1 MVPLKLFPCYLLAIL
16 YDQMGMKEEAVEV
29 ASETL
34 KKEIK
39 VESFATEEIKIK
51 MRNRI
56 EKNK

>member
-1 MVPLKLFPCYLLAIL
+1 
-16 YDQMGMKEEAVEV
+16 MGMKEEAVEV